1 MCRLAVVESNY
12 TGCQCARKGPDVG
25 SRRFSD
31 ITHGRI
37 SVKVVP
43 LVREMLAD
51 GDRGR

>member
-12 TGCQCARKGPDVG
+12 TGCQCARKGPDAG
-25 SRRFSD
+25 SRQISE

-37 SVKVVP
+37 IVKVVP

-51 GDRGR
+51 GHRGR